1 MKYIDLKE
9 VARRLGVHKDTVKTY
24 CQEGL
29 ITSIKLKRVFRILET
44 DFDDFVKKRR
54 TLEDKKGKDE

>member
-9 VARRLGVHKDTVKTY
+9 AARRLGVHKDTVKTY

-29 ITSIKLKRVFRILET
+29 IPSIRLKRVFRILET
-44 DFDDFVKKRR
+44 DFDAFLKKR
-54 TLEDKKGKDE
+54 LIIIEKKIK